1 MRKLAKAIEH
11 DIKRSAISI
20 SDSLKRIYT
29 DSDYPAGRLDESKM
43 RDNPLQECF
52 LDVMTE
58 SEKRALMRCR
68 KLEENCL
75 EGLLKDL
82 HAMKNMDTP
91 TAFLCTAPRVE
102 VDAAYCKEHLL
113 IHRPTSYAPFEIM
126 AMQVDLVAASAAAK
140 RLPLLRT
147 KH

>member
-11 DIKRSAISI
+11 DIKKSAISI
-20 SDSLKRIYT
+20 SDTLKRIYS
-29 DSDYPAGRLDESKM
+29 DNDYPGRLDESKM

-82 HAMKNMDTP
+82 HAMKNAIAP
-91 TAFLCTAPRVE
+91 TAFHCIAPRVE
-102 VDAAYCKEHLL
+102 VDAEFCKKHLL
-113 IHRPTSYAPFEIM
+113 IHRPTSYATFEAM
-126 AMQVDLVAASAAAK
+126 AMQVDLLAASAAVK
-140 RLPLLRT
+140 QLSLLRT